1 MITKITFLI
10 IKINALID
18 YRTSHCK
25 SLLRYLVN
33 TSRDYVYGHVYGLT
47 KGGLSYTHG
56 ELFWTLVIVIVA
68 AQIQNRL
75 I

>member
-56 ELFWTLVIVIVA
+56 GQFGTL
-68 AQIQNRL
+68 QIITVPAEILLRL